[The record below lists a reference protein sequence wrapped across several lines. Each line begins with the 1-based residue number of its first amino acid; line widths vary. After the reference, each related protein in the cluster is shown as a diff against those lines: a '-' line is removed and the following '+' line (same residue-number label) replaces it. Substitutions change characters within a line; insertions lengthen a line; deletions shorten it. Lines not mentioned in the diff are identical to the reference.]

1 VRQSAELL
9 EVHISICISSD
20 HLDPLDGDVNILE
33 IAASLPLDPLELSL
47 SVREVAQAVKTTAE
61 RHTTAGRRAV
71 RVLVVGIQ
79 GSMEVLVKI
88 SRS

>member
-1 VRQSAELL
+1 V
-9 EVHISICISSD
+9 D
-20 HLDPLDGDVNILE
+20 ILKC
-33 IAASLPLDPLELSL
+33 AASFPLDPLELSF
-47 SVREVAQAVKTTAE
+47 SVREVAQGVKTAAE

-79 GSMEVLVKI
+79 GSMEVLVTM